1 MMRKVSL
8 VLAGAIMG
16 AGLTGLATPTRLLSS
31 TSAVAASAEVYRSL
45 NLFGDIFEKIRTD
58 YVDKPDEQKL
68 IEAAINGMVS
78 ALDPHSSYLD
88 SKSFRDMD
96 TDMRGQFG
104 GLGIEVTMEDGVL
117 KVAKPIRDTP
127 ASKAGILAN
136 DIIRQIDGCLLYTSR
151 CV

>member
-1 MMRKVSL
+1 PASKAGILANDIIKQIDGQDVKGLSL
-8 VLAGAIMG
+8 
-16 AGLTGLATPTRLLSS
+16 TQ
-31 TSAVAASAEVYRSL
+31 AV
-45 NLFGDIFEKIRTD
+45 EKIRTD

-78 ALDPHSSYLD
+78 SLDPHSSYLD
-88 SKSFRDMD
+88 AKSFREMD

-117 KVAKPIRDTP
+117 KVAKPIKDTP

-136 DIIRQIDGCLLYTSR
+136 DIIKQIDGQDVKGLSLTQA
-151 CV
+151 VEK